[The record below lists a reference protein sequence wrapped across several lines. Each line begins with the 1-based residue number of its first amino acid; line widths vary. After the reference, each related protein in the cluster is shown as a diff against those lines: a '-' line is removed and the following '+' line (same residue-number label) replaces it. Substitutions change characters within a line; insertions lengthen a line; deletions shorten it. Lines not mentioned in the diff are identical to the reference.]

1 MRPLTAISLLT
12 IGSLLAVGAASPIH
26 NTPPAS
32 SSASPDRQSHREPVT
47 PPSSYLVPVS
57 PPPSPSSSGSPVP
70 QQTAVL
76 DLKGVDDQL
85 VAAKRTQA
93 FLIALGYDAK
103 FPTDDPTD
111 GIWITDETFG
121 LTVRVFSDSDGL
133 DRLVISCALPGKG
146 PGSLDN
152 LAVLQGLNDINNRL
166 NVGIFL
172 LTPEGDLALG
182 TNLVFDDTLS
192 AKLFHQH
199 IEHVKGFVAFFL
211 TTKSPTIAKA
221 RGQLIK

>member
-1 MRPLTAISLLT
+1 MRLLTALSFLS
-12 IGSLLAVGAASPIH
+12 IGSLLVVANTTPTNTQPTPRSPAPPAAP
-26 NTPPAS
+26 TPPRP
-32 SSASPDRQSHREPVT
+32 SAT
-47 PPSSYLVPVS
+47 AT
-57 PPPSPSSSGSPVP
+57 PSSSPSVPPSRGASVPPSRPSP
-70 QQTAVL
+70 TL
-76 DLKGVDDQL
+76 NLKGIDDQL

-121 LTVRVFSDSDGL
+121 FTVRVFNDSDGL

-152 LAVLQGLNDINNRL
+152 LSVLQGLNDINNRL

-211 TTKSPTIAKA
+211 TTKSPAIAKA
-221 RGQLIK
+221 RDRLIK